1 MALADDIP
9 FSAIENRFGITEPR
23 LKIHMK
29 QWLKPASYRAW
40 RKRVAR
46 FRNQRTVY
54 KALKSFIVTAFLWLI
69 FSRNTR
75 GEHDVHSTDAAAL
88 LSNRTTPRW

>member
-1 MALADDIP
+1 MHAIQEPQRSEVIEMALADDIP

-23 LKIHMK
+23 LKMQMK

-46 FRNQRTVY
+46 FRDQRTVY
-54 KALKSFIVTAFLWLI
+54 KA
-69 FSRNTR
+69 
-75 GEHDVHSTDAAAL
+75 
-88 LSNRTTPRW
+88 

>member
-1 MALADDIP
+1 MHAIQEPQRSEVIEMALADDIP

-40 RKRVAR
+40 RKRVAH
-46 FRNQRTVY
+46 FRDQRTVY
-54 KALKSFIVTAFLWLI
+54 KA
-69 FSRNTR
+69 
-75 GEHDVHSTDAAAL
+75 
-88 LSNRTTPRW
+88 